1 MTVDIDIAQPK
12 PRPRRTKR
20 ATEAETLAIG
30 ERDANIFD
38 CPRCARPLAAGTSR
52 CPGCRL
58 RLIAR
63 VPIGRAL
70 GFVGVG
76 VLAGTLIGGLVGG
89 GAMLATRPAVAAPS
103 AAPIAA
109 ASAAPVTGP
118 GASSV
123 VLPSA
128 AVPPAPPLAAPAAV
142 AALRQTAVL
151 HQRIATDADRLA
163 AAMAMAKPST
173 PDLARALRA
182 LSADAAFGAR
192 LAPEVARW
200 DDATVV
206 ASQLDTFYAGITAVA
221 KDGLA
226 ASLQNATAYVA
237 AGKAMLKTVDTLA
250 PLDAASRAL
259 AATAGV
265 ELPPVVLPS
274 DAP

>member
-1 MTVDIDIAQPK
+1 MTVDLAQPK

-20 ATEAETLAIG
+20 AAEAESLPIG
-30 ERDANIFD
+30 EHDANIFD
-38 CPRCARPLAAGTSR
+38 CPRCDRPLAAGTSR

-70 GFVGVG
+70 GFVAVG
-76 VLAGTLIGGLVGG
+76 VVAGTLVGGLVA
-89 GAMLATRPAVAAPS
+89 GAVVLATRPVVAAAPT
-103 AAPIAA
+103 AAPIAG
-109 ASAAPVTGP
+109 ASTAPVTGP
-118 GASSV
+118 QASVAV
-123 VLPSA
+123 VPSP
-128 AVPPAPPLAAPAAV
+128 AVPPGAPLAPPAAV
-142 AALRQTAVL
+142 AALRQTAIL

-163 AAMAMAKPST
+163 AALAMSKPST
-173 PDLARALRA
+173 ADLARALRA
-182 LSADAAFGAR
+182 LSADAAFGTR

-200 DDATVV
+200 DDATGV
-206 ASQLDTFYAGITAVA
+206 SGQLDTFYAGITAAA

-226 ASLQNATAYVA
+226 ASLQNTKAYVA

-250 PLDAASRAL
+250 PLDAASRTL

-265 ELPPVVLPS
+265 DLPPVVLPG